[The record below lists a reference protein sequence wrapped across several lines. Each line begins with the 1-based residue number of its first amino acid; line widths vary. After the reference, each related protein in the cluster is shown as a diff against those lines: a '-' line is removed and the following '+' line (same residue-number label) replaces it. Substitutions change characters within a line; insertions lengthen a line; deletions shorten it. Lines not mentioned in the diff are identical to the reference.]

1 MEKTDSSFTWK
12 RCSGR
17 EGAPDVD
24 GWADSSAPDTTP
36 GSLFNFT
43 NGILRNETVLFC
55 CDGFIESFSVTSQRK
70 NPRTS
75 ISCHFFSMSRQTPT
89 RQKSGVTGV
98 VSVVPGVESRPD
110 STNSTD
116 RADKSN
122 MHPYINTKQSTLLL
136 MKET

>member
-75 ISCHFFSMSRQTPT
+75 ISCHFSRRLDRPQPDRSQGSPVSSQSSPGLKADRTVQTELTVQTNLICTHTLILNSLLFFS
-89 RQKSGVTGV
+89 
-98 VSVVPGVESRPD
+98 
-110 STNSTD
+110 
-116 RADKSN
+116 
-122 MHPYINTKQSTLLL
+122 
-136 MKET
+136 